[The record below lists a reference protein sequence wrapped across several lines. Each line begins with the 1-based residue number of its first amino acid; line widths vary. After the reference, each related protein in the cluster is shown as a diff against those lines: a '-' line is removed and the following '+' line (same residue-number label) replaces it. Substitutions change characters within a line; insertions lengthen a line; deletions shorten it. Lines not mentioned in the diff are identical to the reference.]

1 MCLGCL
7 CCRQDLMLSVC
18 LSLSITPRSRG
29 FLGSGGCWRGDGE
42 VMDVWGGDGTGGCL
56 GRVSVVVDSVG
67 HICFSCSG
75 AAQTQ
80 QVRAGPTAGTQ
91 GRVWMDT
98 PVGRS
103 RSRGTFQPPQPLS
116 LPSVRR
122 SQLQPQPRRLH
133 LSPHQPGCSSSERN
147 QFHCTQKE
155 ASDSQLRGKIPPGAG
170 TCADLAINRRLQMS
184 NAYFIVLWYIFTQQL
199 G

>member
-1 MCLGCL
+1 M
-7 CCRQDLMLSVC
+7 
-18 LSLSITPRSRG
+18 
-29 FLGSGGCWRGDGE
+29 SGEGTVPEDA
-42 VMDVWGGDGTGGCL
+42 WG
-56 GRVSVVVDSVG
+56 VSVVVNSVG

-80 QVRAGPTAGTQ
+80 QVRAGPTPGTQ

-103 RSRGTFQPPQPLS
+103 RSRGTFQPPPA
-116 LPSVRR
+116 PV
-122 SQLQPQPRRLH
+122 PAHCETEPVPAPPPAWH
-133 LSPHQPGCSSSERN
+133 LSPPQPGCSSSEGN
-147 QFHCTQKE
+147 QFLWTQKE
-155 ASDSQLRGKIPPGAG
+155 TSDSQLRGKIPPGAG
-170 TCADLAINRRLQMS
+170 TCADRVINRRLQMS

>member
-29 FLGSGGCWRGDGE
+29 FLGSRGCWRGDGE

-67 HICFSCSG
+67 HISFSCSG

-122 SQLQPQPRRLH
+122 SQPQPHRLH